1 MSFCR
6 VLFVCTGNICRS
18 PAAEAVARGMA
29 QQHGL
34 AGWTFDSAGTYSG
47 HAGEPA
53 HAFSRKVGAAR
64 GWSLTHRAR
73 ALRTDEADRFDLLV
87 AMDSGHRAHL
97 TQAFRRAE
105 VAIALLRQWDRQG
118 GPEAEVDDPYG
129 EPEAAYVEM
138 YEVIER
144 SVARLLG
151 LPR

>member
-1 MSFCR
+1 MSPCR

-29 QQHGL
+29 EQHGL
-34 AGWTFDSAGTYSG
+34 AGWSFDSAGTYSG

-53 HAFSRKVGAAR
+53 HSFSRKVGAAR

-73 ALRTDEADRFDLLV
+73 ALRADEADRFDLLV
-87 AMDSGHRAHL
+87 AMDRGHRAHL
-97 TQAFRRAE
+97 VKAFGRRD
-105 VAIALLRQWDRQG
+105 VAISLLRAWDPQG

-129 EPEAAYVEM
+129 EPEADYVAM

-144 SVARLLG
+144 SVSALLG